1 MSNNLEALVEV
12 ATGAHPVPEQQG
24 VDATAAD
31 SSQAMAEGELTMA
44 QEQVVVHHEEVQ
56 PEMTEVTEEQVH
68 HMEHH
73 EEVEIPHAAVDVSQ
87 IQVTD
92 ADIQS
97 QLDMEAIQRQAQA
110 DIQAHMQADLVNAQ
124 AQTYIADAHQAMEG
138 HMVEEHQYV
147 DHMGEHHTIETPLG
161 HEVHQTVIHEPN
173 PVETPLHHHDQMAMI
188 EVSVQGHEPNPV
200 ETPNVAEAVAAAI
213 ENTIDPV
220 TLSNMEGKD
229 GDVTATAAAVAAA
242 GGMDAK
248 EHAVSMPPLGGDLVK
263 MDAVQGNRM
272 AERRRKGWVKK
283 TWEER
288 LEELKAYKVIH
299 GDANVPTLSKE
310 NPSLGHWV
318 HDQRKQYRLFNE
330 KKQTAMTPGR
340 IEQLEAVGFKWALQR
355 HTTMKSWNERFDEL
369 KLYLAEKGDCNV
381 PIRYKENPSLGQW
394 VSTQRQ
400 EYGARKKGK
409 KSNITDERIAA
420 LEEIGFVWSLR
431 DTSKMAPRKTWDAHF
446 ETLKEFKQRNGHC
459 DVRVRSKQHPTGSL
473 GRWVEKQRHHYNNRL
488 DGRENK
494 ITDEQIAKLEDL
506 GFKWRVRNEKR
517 SVIERRAKL
526 KAEHE
531 ARQEQESKAAE
542 VTNAE
547 EQEHLAQNVVYTVE
561 GVEGQHHAM
570 PQLVPHPMDAE
581 AMAVEMSHAAV
592 GTNEPHTLD
601 AGTVAAMEAAAAQAV
616 AMEQNLAVE
625 GVVGVH
631 EFPEPAHVEIPMK
644 AEDGT
649 EMQHQEVHHEQMHH
663 VVGEAVHQEMQEQI
677 VHEHQVEHQEHGH
690 EMQEV
695 SEEAF
700 DVAV

>member
-12 ATGAHPVPEQQG
+12 ATGAHPVPEQE
-24 VDATAAD
+24 AAD
-31 SSQAMAEGELTMA
+31 AAAVGPSQEMAEGEITM
-44 QEQVVVHHEEVQ
+44 QEQVVVHEEVQ
-56 PEMTEVTEEQVH
+56 PEMTEVTEQQVH

-73 EEVEIPHAAVDVSQ
+73 QEVEIPHAAVDASQ

-97 QLDMEAIQRQAQA
+97 QFDMEAIQRQAQA
-110 DIQAHMQADLVNAQ
+110 DLQAHMQADLANG
-124 AQTYIADAHQAMEG
+124 QTYITDPNHAMEG
-138 HMVEEHQYV
+138 QMMEEHQYV
-147 DHMGEHHTIETPLG
+147 DHMGEHHTVETPLG

-200 ETPNVAEAVAAAI
+200 ETPDVAEAVAAAI

-220 TLSNMEGKD
+220 TLSNMQGKEGD
-229 GDVTATAAAVAAA
+229 DVAATAAAVAAA

-248 EHAVSMPPLGGDLVK
+248 EHGVPMPPLLK
-263 MDAVQGNRM
+263 NMNAVQGNRM

-288 LEELKAYKVIH
+288 LEELKAYKMVH

-330 KKQTAMTPGR
+330 KKQTAMTLSR
-340 IEQLEAVGFKWALQR
+340 IEQLESVGFKWALQR

-409 KSNITDERIAA
+409 KSNITDERITA

-446 ETLKEFKQRNGHC
+446 ETLKEFKQKNGHC

-494 ITDEQIAKLEDL
+494 ITDEQIQKLEEL

-517 SVIERRAKL
+517 SVMERRAKL

-531 ARQEQESKAAE
+531 ARIEQEAKAAE
-542 VTNAE
+542 AANAE
-547 EQEHLAQNVVYTVE
+547 EQVHVDQNVVYTVE
-561 GVEGQHHAM
+561 GVEGQQHHAM
-570 PQLVPHPMDAE
+570 PQLVPHPIDAE

-592 GTNEPHTLD
+592 GTEQPHALD

-616 AMEQNLAVE
+616 VMQQNLAVD

-631 EFPEPAHVEIPMK
+631 EMPEPAHVEIPMN

-649 EMQHQEVHHEQMHH
+649 EMQHQEVHHQQMHH
-663 VVGEAVHQEMQEQI
+663 VVGEAVHQEMQEQL

-690 EMQEV
+690 EMHEV
-695 SEEAF
+695 SEEAL